1 MVELLDGHPSVGFWT
16 LFNEGWGQF
25 DAQAVVKTVR
35 ELDATRPID
44 ATSGWYDQGCGDF
57 ISIHNYF
64 RDIRKA
70 QANRRREGAKQRAV
84 IISEFGGLAQMV
96 PGHTS
101 LDHAYGYGNFA
112 TSSDWCAA
120 VKQELAKGE
129 FLQAEG
135 LSGYIYTQLS
145 DVEEEVNGL
154 LTYDRK
160 VNKLSRS

>member
-1 MVELLDGHPSVGFWT
+1 
-16 LFNEGWGQF
+16 
-25 DAQAVVKTVR
+25 
-35 ELDATRPID
+35 
-44 ATSGWYDQGCGDF
+44 
-57 ISIHNYF
+57 
-64 RDIRKA
+64 
-70 QANRRREGAKQRAV
+70 
-84 IISEFGGLAQMV
+84 MV

-112 TSSDWCAA
+112 TSSNWCAA
-120 VKQELAKGE
+120 VKQELAKAE

-160 VNKLSRS
+160 VNKLGRSTG